1 MSNVTN
7 DPIADMLTRIRN
19 ALLARHREVAIPKS
33 NIKVEIARIL
43 KEEGFVGDYSVG
55 EETPVPMIHIK
66 LKYHG
71 ARRERQP
78 VITKIQRVSTPGRR
92 VYRKRS
98 ELPIVLSGTGI
109 AIITTP
115 KGVMTAQ
122 QARRE
127 GLGGEVLCYVW

>member
-1 MSNVTN
+1 MTTT

-19 ALLARHREVAIPKS
+19 ALMAGKTTVEIPTSK
-33 NIKVEIARIL
+33 IKVEIARIL
-43 KEEGFVGDYSVG
+43 TEEGYVQDYTIG
-55 EETPVPMIHIK
+55 EESPVPMIHIK

-71 ARRERQP
+71 PRRERKP
-78 VITKIQRVSTPGRR
+78 VITKIQRISTPGRR

-115 KGVMTAQ
+115 RGVMTAQ
-122 QARRE
+122 KARLE